1 MMFSREAIVA
11 EARTWL
17 GVPWRHQGWRRTTG
31 CDCVGLVRGVG
42 HALGLIDASDE
53 NPANARFIG
62 YAREPDP
69 ALMRDALDLHLVAIE
84 RRPDR
89 AGGVGEIAGPGDV
102 LWLRFAGGPRHLAI
116 LAQPAP
122 GLDPGSEHVIHA
134 LESVG
139 KVVEHRLDARWAQR
153 CIAAWRFP
161 GTLGLSTPR
170 SQNTEPEG

>member
-1 MMFSREAIVA
+1 MSVSRDAIVA
-11 EARTWL
+11 EARSWL
-17 GVPWRHQGWRRTTG
+17 GVPWRHQGWRKQTG

-69 ALMRDALDLHLVAIE
+69 ALMRAALDLHLVAVE
-84 RRPDR
+84 RQ
-89 AGGVGEIAGPGDV
+89 AAAPGDV
-102 LWLRFAGGPRHLAI
+102 LWLRFDRHPRHLAI
-116 LAQPAP
+116 LAPDNQI
-122 GLDPGSEHVIHA
+122 IHA

-139 KVVEHRLDARWAQR
+139 RVVEHRLDARWAQR

-161 GTLGLSTPR
+161 F
-170 SQNTEPEG
+170 QEPAIRNREPG

>member
-1 MMFSREAIVA
+1 VSVSREAIVA

-17 GVPWRHQGWRRTTG
+17 GVPWRHQGWRKETG

-69 ALMRDALDLHLVAIE
+69 ALMRAALGLHLVAVE
-84 RRPDR
+84 RRV
-89 AGGVGEIAGPGDV
+89 AAAGDV
-102 LWLRFAGGPRHLAI
+102 LWLRFAGEPRHLAI

-122 GLDPGSEHVIHA
+122 GPRDEVPGGDPWGEHVIHA

-139 KVVEHRLDARWAQR
+139 RVVEHRLDARWAQR
-153 CIAAWRFP
+153 CVAAWRFP
-161 GTLGLSTPR
+161 GIV
-170 SQNTEPEG
+170 

>member
-1 MMFSREAIVA
+1 MSVPREAIVA

-42 HALGLIDASDE
+42 PALGLIDASDE

-69 ALMRDALDLHLVAIE
+69 ALMRDALDLHLVVIDKSA
-84 RRPDR
+84 
-89 AGGVGEIAGPGDV
+89 AGPGDV
-102 LWLRFAGGPRHLAI
+102 LWLRFDGEPRHLAI
-116 LAQPAP
+116 LAD
-122 GLDPGSEHVIHA
+122 GGNVIHA

-139 KVVEHRLDARWAQR
+139 KVVEHRLDERWAQR
-153 CIAAWRFP
+153 CIGSWRFP
-161 GTLGLSTPR
+161 GVVAGP
-170 SQNTEPEG
+170 

>member
-1 MMFSREAIVA
+1 MSVPRKAIVA

-17 GVPWRHQGWRRTTG
+17 GVPWRHQGWRKETG

-42 HALGLIDASDE
+42 HALIDASDE

-69 ALMRDALDLHLVAIE
+69 ALMRAALDLHLVAL
-84 RRPDR
+84 DR
-89 AGGVGEIAGPGDV
+89 GAAEPGDV
-102 LWLRFAGGPRHLAI
+102 LWLRFAGEPRHLAI
-116 LAQPAP
+116 LA
-122 GLDPGSEHVIHA
+122 GNEYVIHA

-139 KVVEHRLDARWAQR
+139 KVVEHRLDTRWAQR